1 MFKTLP
7 PLKALVAFASASR
20 TSNFTLAAKELHI
33 TQSAVSHQIKNL
45 ETFLGCK
52 LFHRDGKNFELT
64 EQGKSYALPI
74 NQSFDQMLYATE
86 ELLGQHVNTLQFGVS
101 SSFAIHRVTPELNEL
116 YLRRP
121 DLDIRLRMLS
131 CSDPITA
138 HNLDVILYD
147 RAIDHIS
154 YECEHLK
161 QEFYYPVA
169 IPDIAD
175 KLKGLSAQQW
185 ANSDVLLE
193 IESLDMW
200 RAWLKEQD
208 LTKSENDTQYFSH
221 TVLILQAALSGQGI
235 ALLGENLISKELAQ
249 GKLVKLS
256 ESPISFSEDG
266 YYFSWHKRKKNDP
279 NIRLLKNWLLSI
291 LNTNK

>member
-20 TSNFTLAAKELHI
+20 ASNFTLAAKELHI

-64 EQGKSYALPI
+64 DEGKSYALPI
-74 NQSFDQMLYATE
+74 NQSFDQMVYATE
-86 ELLGQHVNTLQFGVS
+86 ELLGQHINTLQFGVS

-131 CSDPITA
+131 CSDSITA
-138 HNLDVILYD
+138 LNLDVILYD
-147 RAIDHIS
+147 RAIEHIS

-169 IPDIAD
+169 IPEIAQ
-175 KLKGLSAQQW
+175 KLKSQPAQQW
-185 ANSDVLLE
+185 ANSEVLLE
-193 IESLDMW
+193 IESLNIW
-200 RAWLKEQD
+200 GEWLKEQHLAKGD
-208 LTKSENDTQYFSH
+208 NNTQYFSH

-249 GKLVKLS
+249 GKLIKLS
-256 ESPISFSEDG
+256 ESPISFSDDG
-266 YYFSWHKRKKNDP
+266 FYFSWHKRKKNDP
-279 NIRLLKNWLLSI
+279 NIRLLKNWLLS
-291 LNTNK
+291 LLKTNE

>member
-33 TQSAVSHQIKNL
+33 TQSAISHQIKNL
-45 ETFLGCK
+45 EVFLGCK

-64 EQGKSYALPI
+64 EEGKSYALPI
-74 NQSFDQMLYATE
+74 NQSFDQMVYATE
-86 ELLGQHVNTLQFGVS
+86 ELLGQHINTLQFGVS

-138 HNLDVILYD
+138 LNLDVILYD

-169 IPDIAD
+169 IPEIAE
-175 KLKGLSAQQW
+175 KLKSLPAQQW
-185 ANSDVLLE
+185 VNSEVLLE
-193 IESLDMW
+193 IESLDSW
-200 RAWLKEQD
+200 GEWLKKLRIAKVD
-208 LTKSENDTQYFSH
+208 NNTQYFSH
-221 TVLILQAALSGQGI
+221 TVLILQAALSGQGV
-235 ALLGENLISKELAQ
+235 ALLGESLICKELAQ
-249 GKLVKLS
+249 GRLVKLS
-256 ESPISFSEDG
+256 ETPISFSGDG
-266 YYFSWHKRKKNDP
+266 YYFSWHKRKKSDP
-279 NIRLLKNWLLSI
+279 NIRLLKNWLLGI
-291 LNTNK
+291 LKTNE